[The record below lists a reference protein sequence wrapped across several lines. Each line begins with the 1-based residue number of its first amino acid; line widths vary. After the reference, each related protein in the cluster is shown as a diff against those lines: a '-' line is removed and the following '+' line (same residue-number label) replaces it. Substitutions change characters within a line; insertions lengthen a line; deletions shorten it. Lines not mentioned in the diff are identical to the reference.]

1 MDALFGVSTGFFWPT
16 TLGLVSEQFPRG
28 GALTLNAIGAAGM
41 TSVGN
46 PSLAPCGMRRPTE
59 TWGRTRPA
67 LHAAVAEP
75 AQQQLGFDFQPLDGA
90 KINSLSSRDKAH
102 VEIIIAK
109 TNQAILAKI
118 VILPSIMFLYFLNL
132 GLFFRRRAG
141 YRQVE
146 LVRAREEGE

>member
-1 MDALFGVSTGFFWPT
+1 VTLPLIGSSHAPLDALGT
-16 TLGLVSEQFPRG
+16 
-28 GALTLNAIGAAGM
+28 A
-41 TSVGN
+41 
-46 PSLAPCGMRRPTE
+46 SLHNFRVFQHPA
-59 TWGRTRPA
+59 RPA